1 MSFKYRVKGIV
12 EKSFILRGAY
22 FPIGMEM
29 DFYIS
34 ESELEFVSARC
45 KVAKLIDLKEKLDD
59 APKPVLEETESKP
72 KGVKNELQRKSTSS
86 TSKNKHKAGI

>member
-12 EKSFILRGAY
+12 EKPFILRGAH

-59 APKPVLEETESKP
+59 TPKPMLEENKP
-72 KGVKNELQRKSTSS
+72 KGVKNELQRKSTST
-86 TSKNKHKAGI
+86 TSKSKHKADV

>member
-12 EKSFILRGAY
+12 EKPFILRGAY
-22 FPIGMEM
+22 FTIGADM

-34 ESELEFVSARC
+34 ENELEFVRARC
-45 KVAKLIDLKEKLDD
+45 KVLELTDLEEKPDD
-59 APKPVLEETESKP
+59 TPKPVLKETESKP

-86 TSKNKHKAGI
+86 TSKSKHKTDV